1 MDTKIGILILNYL
14 AYQDT
19 IECIDSL
26 LNQTFQNFEVIIVD
40 NDSPNDS
47 YEVLSDR
54 YADSE
59 IVTVYR
65 TEKNLGFAKGNNF
78 GLKIFKERGI
88 VKVLVINGDTLFG
101 DRYFLEKLVTIPYS
115 KNIGMIGPEILSR
128 DGKNQNPLKVKLKKK
143 NDLLLQKIDLAFL
156 ELTLRINIYS
166 ILKKLAIHF
175 SKGKTAEKNVVNEE
189 KILDP
194 NEDTLHGAA
203 IFFTENY
210 LNSYVGFYPE
220 TFLYFEEDFLAIICQ
235 RLGFKQLYAP
245 TLSIYHKEDASSDL
259 LYDNNSKKSYLFK
272 IKHAKKNLILVKEIF
287 SLSTPELKKRMRN

>member
-1 MDTKIGILILNYL
+1 MDEKIGILILNYL

-26 LNQTFQNFEVIIVD
+26 LNQTFQNFEIIIID

-47 YEVLSDR
+47 YEVLSEK
-54 YADSE
+54 YAHSE
-59 IVTVYR
+59 IVTVYC

-88 VKVLVINGDTLFG
+88 VKVLVINGDTLFE
-101 DRYFLEKLVTIPYS
+101 DRNLLEKLLMIPYS
-115 KNIGMIGPEILSR
+115 KNIGMIGPEIVSR
-128 DGKNQNPLKVKLKKK
+128 DGKNQNPLKVKLRKR
-143 NDLLLQKIDLAFL
+143 NDLLLQKIELIFL
-156 ELTLRINIYS
+156 ELSLRFNIYPV
-166 ILKKLAIHF
+166 LKKLATQLSR
-175 SKGKTAEKNVVNEE
+175 SKITKETVINEE

-194 NEDTLHGAA
+194 NDETLHGAA

-210 LNSYVGFYPE
+210 LKSYSGFYPE

-235 RLGFKQLYAP
+235 RLGFRQLYAP
-245 TLSIYHKEDASSDL
+245 SLSIYHKEDASSDL

-272 IKHAKKNLILVKEIF
+272 IKYAKKNLALVKEIF
-287 SLSTPELKKRMRN
+287 SLSTHELKKRMRN